1 VSEPSKPSRRSI
13 RRAASVLGVAVLLVP
28 LALYAA
34 RKVIAREA
42 LIGWLLDH
50 GVSSEVNVEGLR
62 FDRLSGGVRAGDPK
76 TPDFVAGDVAVTY
89 GLRGLNFE
97 VRSVTLRGPTL
108 RARLHDGRLSLG
120 SLNQLIEELRKRPP
134 QPDTAQPRI
143 EIDRGILLLATDYGP
158 VRLTVDATVKDG
170 RLIALAARSDPARLK
185 DGAFDV
191 AVDAGAASLRTT
203 GDRMALTLDAPIE
216 SLRAGGLTATATH
229 VQVKGDAP
237 YPDLKR
243 KHFDGAVTLHAN
255 LAGQGL
261 ALDGGQLAAPQ
272 VEMTFQGRGSGW
284 IEDFS
289 FSGAAVADLSSSAA
303 AAGGT
308 RLGPLRAAVKAAD
321 LRWTRNGG
329 DAVSATPQVTALLQ
343 EGVAGQ
349 VRLSQLL
356 VEGRGPVSY
365 GRDGVQTAMTV
376 SLDGHGS
383 WAGLGPVTPADAP
396 ELVAVKRAAQG
407 FQVAAPAMAVELKGG
422 ALRLA
427 LPQPLRLR
435 ADRGGTLKVSGRAG
449 APVLAPNGG
458 ALRFEIQG
466 GRLPTVDADIR
477 HLQIANGVVTA
488 QGKAKAKGSVGAVE
502 GGALDVAGTLRIAD
516 GTASFAADRCAS
528 VSARKV
534 VFGANDVE
542 RLTGRLCPSGGPMF
556 ILAPGRWR
564 LRAAVGGLAADA
576 PFLQARIA
584 GGAGSAVAEQAA
596 GRLSVTAA
604 LGEAKVLDEA
614 PQTRFNGLQ
623 LAGTAKLADAHWAA
637 TFRASTP
644 AGAPVVDVVLRHD
657 TRTGQGGLTLDTGPL
672 VFVAGGLQ
680 PNQLSPLAQA
690 LGSPAVGRAEF
701 AGRVDW
707 TPQGVTSGGTLS
719 VPDLD
724 FASAAGKVS
733 GVKGVIAFNS
743 LAPLVAAPGQTLS
756 IARLDAVVPITG
768 LTGTFG
774 LDEKALTITGG
785 AADVGGGRVR
795 LESLKVPLASGAPT
809 VGVLVLDGVQL
820 HDLVEASPFGD
831 RAELD
836 AKVSGRVPFQSEAG
850 KVRIEGAELHAI
862 QAGRLSINR
871 QALTGVAATGSVSAP
886 AGPPAPVAPNDT
898 FTDFAYQAMENLAFD
913 KLEASI
919 ASRDDKRL
927 GILAHIVGRHDPPQ
941 RQDIR
946 LSVFD
951 LLGRKFLNRPL
962 PLPSD
967 TGVDLTLDTTLNLD
981 DLLADYAD
989 YQRLR
994 SSPTVQPPAP
1004 TTETKPV
1011 ETPR

>member
-1 VSEPSKPSRRSI
+1 M
-13 RRAASVLGVAVLLVP
+13 SVVGVAVLLVP

-50 GVSSEVNVEGLR
+50 GVTSEVNVEGLR

-76 TPDFVAGDVAVTY
+76 TPDFLAGDVAVTY

-97 VRSVTLRGPTL
+97 VRSVTLREPTL

-143 EIDRGILLLATDYGP
+143 QIDRGILLLATDYGP

-170 RLIALAARSDPARLK
+170 RLIALAARSDPMRLK
-185 DGAFDV
+185 DGAFDI
-191 AVDAGAASLRTT
+191 AVGGGAAGLRTT
-203 GDRMALTLDAPIE
+203 GDRVALTLDVPIE
-216 SLRAGGLTATATH
+216 SLRAGDMTATATRL
-229 VQVKGDAP
+229 QFQGDAP

-243 KHFDGAVTLHAN
+243 KRLDGAVTLHAD
-255 LAGQGL
+255 LVGQGL
-261 ALDGGQLAAPQ
+261 ALDGDQVAAPR
-272 VEMTFQGRGSGW
+272 VGATFQGQGSGW

-289 FSGAAVADLSSSAA
+289 LGGATVADLRSSSAA
-303 AAGGT
+303 VGGV
-308 RLGPLRAAVKAAD
+308 RLGPVRATVKAGD
-321 LRWTRNGG
+321 LRWTRKGG
-329 DAVSATPQVTALLQ
+329 DAVSATPQVAALLQ
-343 EGVAGQ
+343 DSVAGQ
-349 VRLSQLL
+349 LRVSQLL

-376 SLDGHGS
+376 SLDGRGG
-383 WAGLGPVTPADAP
+383 WAGLGPVKAADAP
-396 ELVAVKRAAQG
+396 ELVAMKRAAQG
-407 FQVAAPAMAVELKGG
+407 FQVVVPAVTVELKDG
-422 ALRLA
+422 ASRFA

-435 ADRGGTLKVSGRAG
+435 ADRGGTLKVSGQAG
-449 APVLAPNGG
+449 APVLGPGGG
-458 ALRFEIQG
+458 ALRFEVQG
-466 GRLPTVDADIR
+466 GSLPTVEADIR
-477 HLQIANGVVTA
+477 RLRIAKGVVTA
-488 QGKAKAKGSVGAVE
+488 QGKAKAGGSVGPVE
-502 GGALDVAGTLRIAD
+502 GGALDVAGTLRVAD

-528 VSARKV
+528 VSAHKV

-542 RLTGRLCPSGGPMF
+542 RLMGRLCPRGGPMF
-556 ILAPGRWR
+556 TLAPGRWR
-564 LRAAVGGLAADA
+564 LRAEVGDLTADA

-584 GGAGSAVAEQAA
+584 GAAGSVVAEQAA
-596 GRLSVTAA
+596 GRLDVTAA
-604 LGEAKVLDEA
+604 LGAAKVLDQA
-614 PQTRFNGLQ
+614 PQTRFNLLQ
-623 LAGTAKLADAHWAA
+623 LTGTAKLADARWAA

-644 AGAPVVDVVLRHD
+644 AGTPVVDVVLRHD
-657 TRTGQGGLTLDTGPL
+657 TRTAEGGLALDTGPL
-672 VFVAGGLQ
+672 VFADGSLQ
-680 PNQLSPLAQA
+680 PTQLSPLAQA
-690 LGSPAVGRAEF
+690 LGSPAVGRVAF
-701 AGRVDW
+701 AGRMDW

-724 FASAAGKVS
+724 FPSAAGKVS
-733 GVKGVIAFNS
+733 GLKGVVTFTS

-756 IARLDAVVPITG
+756 AERLDAVLPVTG
-768 LTGTFG
+768 LSGTFG
-774 LDEKALTITGG
+774 LDDKALTVTGG

-795 LESLKVPLASGAPT
+795 LESLRVPLATGAPM

-886 AGPPAPVAPNDT
+886 AGPPAPVASNDT

-941 RQDIR
+941 RQEIR
-946 LSVFD
+946 LSLFD

-981 DLLADYAD
+981 DLLGDYAD

-994 SSPTVQPPAP
+994 SSPPVQPPAV
-1004 TTETKPV
+1004 TTGAKPL

>member
-13 RRAASVLGVAVLLVP
+13 NRAASVIGVAVLLVP
-28 LALYAA
+28 LVLYEA

-42 LIGWLLDH
+42 LVGWLLDH
-50 GVSSEVNVEGLR
+50 GVTSEVNVEGLR
-62 FDRLSGGVRAGDPK
+62 FDRLSGGVRAGNPK
-76 TPDFVAGDVAVTY
+76 APDLLAKGVAVTY

-120 SLNQLIEELRKRPP
+120 SLDQLIEELRRRPP
-134 QPDTAQPRI
+134 QPDEAQPQI
-143 EIDRGILLLATDYGP
+143 LIDHGILLLATDYGP
-158 VRLTVDATVKDG
+158 VRLTIDATVKDG
-170 RLIALAARSDPARLK
+170 RLIALVARSDPTRLT
-185 DGAFDV
+185 GRAFDL
-191 AVDAGAASLRTT
+191 AVGAGAASLRTT
-203 GDRMALTLDAPIE
+203 GDRVALTLDGPIE
-216 SLRAGGLTATATH
+216 SLRAGGMTATATRL
-229 VQVKGDAP
+229 QVNADAP

-243 KHFDGAVTLHAN
+243 KRFDGAVTLHAN

-261 ALDGGQLAAPQ
+261 ASDGVRVEAPR
-272 VEMTFQGRGSGW
+272 VDVTFQGRAGGW
-284 IEDFS
+284 IDDIS
-289 FSGAAVADLSSSAA
+289 LGGAAVADLRGAAA
-303 AAGGT
+303 AAGGM
-308 RLGPLRAAVKAAD
+308 RLGPVRATVKAGD

-343 EGVAGQ
+343 EAVAGRL
-349 VRLSQLL
+349 RLSQLL
-356 VEGRGPVSY
+356 IEGRGPVSY
-365 GRDGVQTAMTV
+365 GRGGVQTAMTV
-376 SLDGHGS
+376 SLEGHSG
-383 WAGLGPVTPADAP
+383 WTGLGPVKAADAP
-396 ELVAVKRAAQG
+396 ELVAMKRAAQG
-407 FQVAAPAMAVELKGG
+407 FQVAAPAMAFELKGG
-422 ALRLA
+422 VSQYA

-435 ADRGGTLKVSGRAG
+435 ADRGGTLKISGGSG
-449 APVLAPNGG
+449 APVLGPSGG
-458 ALRFEIQG
+458 AFRFDVQG
-466 GRLPTVDADIR
+466 GGLPTVDADIR
-477 HLQIANGVVTA
+477 RLRIAKGVVTA
-488 QGKAKAKGSVGAVE
+488 QGEAKAVGSWGPVE

-516 GTASFAADRCAS
+516 GTSSFAAARCAS

-542 RLTGRLCPSGGPMF
+542 RLTGQLCPGGGAMVT
-556 ILAPGRWR
+556 LAPGRWR
-564 LRAAVGGLAADA
+564 LRAQVGGLAADA
-576 PFLQARIA
+576 PFLRARIA
-584 GGAGSAVAEQAA
+584 GGAGGVVAEQTA
-596 GRLSVTAA
+596 GQLNVTAA
-604 LGEAKVLDEA
+604 LGEAKVSDQA
-614 PQTRFNGLQ
+614 PQTRFNPLQ
-623 LAGTAKLADAHWAA
+623 LAGTAKLADTRWAA
-637 TFRASTP
+637 TFRARTP
-644 AGAPVVDVVLRHD
+644 AGTPVMDAVLRHD
-657 TRTGQGGLTLDTGPL
+657 TRTAQGGLTLDTGPL
-672 VFVAGGLQ
+672 VFADGGLQ
-680 PNQLSPLAQA
+680 PNQLSPLARA
-690 LGSPAVGRAEF
+690 LGSPAAGEAKFTGRM
-701 AGRVDW
+701 DW
-707 TPQGVTSGGTLS
+707 TPRGVTSGGTLS

-733 GVKGVIAFNS
+733 GLKGVIAFTS

-756 IARLDAVVPITG
+756 VERLDAIVPVTA

-774 LDEKALTITGG
+774 LDDKALTVTGG

-795 LESLKVPLASGAPT
+795 LESLKVPLASGAPM
-809 VGVLVLDGVQL
+809 VGVLVFDGVQL

-850 KVRIEGAELHAI
+850 KVHIEDAELHAI

-886 AGPPAPVAPNDT
+886 TGPPAAVAPNDT

-941 RQDIR
+941 RQEIK
-946 LSVFD
+946 LSLFD
-951 LLGRKFLNRPL
+951 LLGRKFLNRRL

-994 SSPTVQPPAP
+994 SSPPVQSSSI